1 MHSLLSVKFTSL
13 SLNSQT
19 CTLKFAKNKNTIKE
33 TWDGIKTIITST
45 RSINPEIPQLKFNG
59 LNVGYNMVWL
69 LTYFQ
74 IFFKTESSSFSE
86 KLDSNFT
93 QPPV

>member
-1 MHSLLSVKFTSL
+1 MHSMLSVKFTSL

-19 CTLKFAKNKNTIKE
+19 CTSKFAKNKNTIKE

-59 LNVGYNMVWL
+59 LIIDN
-69 LTYFQ
+69 LTFIVDPNIGEIFLNPQFLPKVYF
-74 IFFKTESSSFSE
+74 K
-86 KLDSNFT
+86 DHN
-93 QPPV
+93 